1 MKTVFRMLGIVLL
14 VVMLALSGP
23 SRAET
28 NECTEAQTVLS
39 PCKGLLVPAKDAE
52 QCLQCKLDLDA
63 EREWGKQLE
72 ALWQADIDELDNL
85 LGIERRRSDALIKLL
100 DTKLDP
106 PAFYETVWFGAI
118 IGVVGGIA
126 LTLTIV
132 EVSK

>member
-1 MKTVFRMLGIVLL
+1 MKTVLRMLGIVLL
-14 VVMLALSGP
+14 VVMLALSAP
-23 SRAET
+23 SRAEPT
-28 NECTEAQTVLS
+28 ECTEAQTVLN
-39 PCKGLLVPAKDAE
+39 PCKGLLVPTKDAE
-52 QCLQCKLDLDA
+52 QCLQCKLDLEA

-72 ALWQADIDELDNL
+72 ALWQADLDELDNL
-85 LGIERRRSDALIKLL
+85 LGIERRRADALAKLL

-118 IGVVGGIA
+118 VGVVGGIA